1 MRGQSWPSSEQT
13 RQNSSGQHPV
23 KEGKVTVLLMHTC
36 GVCMIPCV
44 MSNLLHKHLVNGE
57 IYSETGL
64 TLRQFTTAA
73 GWSGMA
79 AV

>member
-1 MRGQSWPSSEQT
+1 MRDQSWLSSEQT
-13 RQNSSGQHPV
+13 HQNSSGQHPV
-23 KEGKVTVLLMHTC
+23 KEGEVTVILMHTC
-36 GVCMIPCV
+36 VVCMVPCV
-44 MSNLLHKHLVNGE
+44 MSDLLHKHPVNSE